1 MVDFKKRLAGKKT
14 EKPIDPVMLYDT
26 LDRAH
31 DKGPLRPVQLSVL
44 TEWFNHHRAS
54 RDTIVKLHTGQ
65 GKTLIGLLLLQANLN
80 DSKGPAL
87 YLCPNNFL
95 IAQTCEQAKQFGIST
110 CRADPDLP
118 DAFIN
123 GEKILVTSVQKLF
136 NGLTRFGLNRDS
148 VKVGTLMMDDAHAC
162 SDKIR
167 EACRI
172 RIPSNEPAYDT
183 LKTLFA
189 NDIEQQGIGTYA
201 DICNDKRDAILP
213 VPYWAWIHHE
223 TEVAQVLSSNAMRDS
238 IKYAWPLLKDMI
250 GLCQCVISGV
260 AIEIEP
266 YVPPLSAFES
276 YWKAPHRVFMSATVT
291 DDAFLVK
298 GLQLSPKTITSPITY
313 AKESWSGEKMVLL
326 PSLIHEELDR
336 EQIVE
341 RFAVPNERRRF
352 GLVALVP
359 SFQKTKDWETY
370 GADVANTDTVS
381 DIIEELRKG
390 NFKKT
395 VVLVNR
401 YDGIDLPD
409 DSCRILCFD
418 GKPFSES
425 LIDLYQ
431 ESCRPKSEAT
441 LMRTIR
447 TIEQGMGRSV
457 RGEKDYSVVVII
469 GTDITRLVRD
479 KKSRKHLSPQMST
492 QIEIGLELAEMT
504 QQEIDEGEKPLEAF
518 AGLIRQC
525 LNRDDGWKA
534 FYSEQMAK
542 VKPAG
547 ANECILRAYAAEL
560 EAEEAF
566 GAGDYTG
573 AAETMQRLL
582 DSGTVDA
589 EDKSWYLQE
598 MARYHYRFNRTE
610 ADKLQI
616 AAHQTNRLLLKPA
629 TGVTVTKLTLVSQG
643 RVDRIAAWVR
653 GFESYSQLDVNLS
666 DILGRLVFGTKAE
679 RFEQALD
686 ELSRALGFAGE
697 RPDKEWKEGP
707 DNLWALD
714 DMQYIVWECKS
725 EVDVDRSEI
734 NKREAEQ
741 MNRSSAWFEKHYP
754 GLKAKRIM
762 VHPAYVVESAAAF
775 THDAE
780 VMRVSELKQF
790 IRSVREFFKSFESLN
805 LRDLSG
811 SQIQKLLN
819 LHHLKVEDLTTQY
832 TKKLKNLK
840 SHRKKACSIDK

>member
-1 MVDFKKRLAGKKT
+1 MVDFKKRLAGKKPI
-14 EKPIDPVMLYDT
+14 KPIDPVMLYDT

-31 DKGPLRPVQLSVL
+31 DKGPLRPAQLSVL
-44 TEWFNHHRAS
+44 TEWFKHHRTS

-95 IAQTCEQAKQFGIST
+95 IAQTCEQAKQFGIAT
-110 CRADPDLP
+110 CTADPDLP

-136 NGLTRFGLNRDS
+136 NGLTRFGLYRNS
-148 VKVGTLMMDDAHAC
+148 VKVGTLLMDDAHAC
-162 SDKIR
+162 SDTIR

-183 LKTLFA
+183 LKALFA
-189 NDIEQQGIGTYA
+189 DALEQQGMGTYA

-223 TEVAQVLSSNAMRDS
+223 TEVTRVLSSNAMRDYV
-238 IKYAWPLLKDMI
+238 KFAWPLLKDII
-250 GLCQCVISGV
+250 GFCQCVISGV
-260 AIEIEP
+260 ALEIEP
-266 YVPPLSAFES
+266 YIPPLSAFES
-276 YWKAPHRVFMSATVT
+276 FWKAPHRVFMSATVT

-313 AKESWSGEKMVLL
+313 DKERWSGEKMVLL
-326 PSLIHEELDR
+326 PALIHEDLDR
-336 EQIVE
+336 ERIVKII
-341 RFAVPNERRRF
+341 APPNERRRV
-352 GLVALVP
+352 GYVALVP
-359 SFQKTKDWETY
+359 SFQKTTDWQSY
-370 GADVANTDTVS
+370 GAEVANRDTVS
-381 DIIEELRKG
+381 NIIEELHKG

-395 VVLVNR
+395 VVLANR

-409 DSCRILCFD
+409 DSCRILFFD

-431 ESCRPKSEAT
+431 ESCRPRSEAT

-479 KKSRKHLSPQMST
+479 KESRKHLSPQMST
-492 QIEIGLELAEMT
+492 QIEIGLDLAEMA
-504 QQEIDEGEKPLEAF
+504 QQEIDEGAKPLDAF
-518 AGLIRQC
+518 TDLIRQC
-525 LNRDDGWKA
+525 LNRDDGWKT
-534 FYSEQMAK
+534 FYSEQMAE
-542 VKPAG
+542 VKPRG
-547 ANECILRAYAAEL
+547 ANERILQGYAAEY
-560 EAEEAF
+560 EAEQAF
-566 GAGDYTG
+566 GADDYSG
-573 AAETMQRLL
+573 ATEKLQSLL
-582 DSGTVDA
+582 DSGAVDA
-589 EDKSWYLQE
+589 EDKGWYLQE
-598 MARYHYRFNRTE
+598 MARYNYRFNRPE
-610 ADKLQI
+610 ANRLQI
-616 AAHQTNRLLLKPA
+616 AAHQINRLLLKPA

-653 GFESYSQLDVNLS
+653 GFESYSQLDVILS
-666 DILGRLVFGTKAE
+666 DILGRLVFGTKAD

-725 EVDVDRSEI
+725 EVDIKRLEI

-754 GLKAKRIM
+754 GLKAKHIM
-762 VHPAYVVESAAAF
+762 VHPAYMVESAAAF
-775 THDAE
+775 THDVE
-780 VMRVSELKQF
+780 VMRVSELNKF

-805 LRDLSG
+805 FRDLSG
-811 SQIQKLLN
+811 PQIQKLLN
-819 LHHLKVEDLTTQY
+819 LHELKVEDLITKY
-832 TKKLKNLK
+832 TKKVKNLK
-840 SHRKKACSIDK
+840 SH